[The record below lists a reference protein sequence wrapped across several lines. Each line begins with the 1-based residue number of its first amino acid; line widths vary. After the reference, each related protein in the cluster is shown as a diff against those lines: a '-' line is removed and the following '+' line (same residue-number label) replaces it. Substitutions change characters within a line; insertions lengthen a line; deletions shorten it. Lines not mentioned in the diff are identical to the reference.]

1 MDSIGL
7 DKMPWFT
14 AITEF
19 MESSMEDSGKEDSSD
34 KKVLSAVI
42 NKTVVPRL
50 TGNLNSV
57 IITNTLL
64 EMWRCKEILY
74 VFKSNRFQIDLV
86 GKRLFVQILAVHRS
100 SGGV

>member
-19 MESSMEDSGKEDSSD
+19 MESSMEDIGKEDGSD
-34 KKVLSAVI
+34 KKILAAVI

-57 IITNTLL
+57 IITKKLGDN
-64 EMWRCKEILY
+64 KEILY
-74 VFKSNRFQIDLV
+74 
-86 GKRLFVQILAVHRS
+86 
-100 SGGV
+100 